1 MKRTRNRES
10 KVRERVD
17 REAHWWGND
26 WRWVARGEKSE
37 QTRKRFILF
46 PVASIIYLRE
56 PVSDGHAKSTR
67 LETRTKEC
75 IYSASWRV
83 FKPFSEAKAKSVT
96 RTTSCATRSG
106 DAHLV
111 LTQKE
116 HCGYDPKDGELCLT
130 RAKPEETLVEAR
142 RDSDVQIDL
151 HSWV

>member
-1 MKRTRNRES
+1 MKGWIGKRIGGAMIGDGWHVEKRASR
-10 KVRERVD
+10 
-17 REAHWWGND
+17 
-26 WRWVARGEKSE
+26 RGRDSFSFLS
-37 QTRKRFILF
+37 Q
-46 PVASIIYLRE
+46 AIYLRE

-83 FKPFSEAKAKSVT
+83 FKPFSVAKAKSVT